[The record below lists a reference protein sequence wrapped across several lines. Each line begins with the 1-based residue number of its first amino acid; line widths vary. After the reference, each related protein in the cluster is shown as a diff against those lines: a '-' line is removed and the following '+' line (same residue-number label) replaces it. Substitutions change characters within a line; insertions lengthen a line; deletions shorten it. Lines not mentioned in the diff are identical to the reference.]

1 MTHVFQESTDREGDS
16 PPLRPVNILMKDN
29 TMITFAL
36 AFVGILAFLVLL
48 YIIEAIYYA
57 IFPNDDER

>member
-1 MTHVFQESTDREGDS
+1 MTHVFQKTTDREGDS
-16 PPLRPVNILMKDN
+16 PLLRPVNILMKDN